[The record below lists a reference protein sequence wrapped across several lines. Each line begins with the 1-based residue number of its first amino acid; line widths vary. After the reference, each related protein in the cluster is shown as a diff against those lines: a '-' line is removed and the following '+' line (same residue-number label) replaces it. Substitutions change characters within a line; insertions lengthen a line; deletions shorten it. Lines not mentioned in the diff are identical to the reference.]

1 MLAIISIA
9 PGALNSLT
17 GWGALSAAVLIFL
30 LFIFICAVAVRFY
43 RKVDQGTALIINK
56 LKSTPDVTFTGGIV
70 IPILYKAEE
79 MDISV
84 KAMEVNR
91 TGANG
96 LICADNIRAD
106 IRVSFYVRVNK
117 TQEDVL
123 KVAQTVGCKR
133 ASTKDTLEE
142 LFQAKFS
149 EALKTVGKQMEFT
162 TLFTEREAF
171 KERII
176 RVIGADLNGYR
187 LEDVA
192 IDYLEQTPLAS
203 LDPYNILD
211 AQGIRKITDLT
222 SREAISTNEFNR
234 NRETVIKK
242 QDVAAKEKILEL
254 ERQQAEAEARQ
265 RREIDSVQAREQAE
279 ATKIKAEEH
288 LKAELANIQ
297 TEEELRI
304 AEENKERQA
313 QVAAK
318 AKEKAVQVETE
329 RVNRD
334 RELEAVERER
344 QVALRSIEKEKEVEI
359 QKKTIADV
367 IRERVKVERTVAEE
381 QERIKDTVEF
391 AGAERRKKVEVTKAE
406 QEAEQALVRE
416 TKAAEA
422 KELAA
427 HSLYK
432 QRVTMAD
439 AVKAEAEREA
449 EAVRIRADKEA
460 EAKKILAEGTIAEE
474 SATGLATVKVREADA
489 NAIELQGKAEAS
501 ALLVKAE
508 AEAKGIDQ
516 KAAAMKKLD
525 AVGKDHEEFK
535 LRLAKDER
543 VQLAAIDVDRQIA
556 EAQAKVLAEAMKTAK
571 IDIVGGD
578 GQFLEK
584 FFRSISLAKSVD
596 GLVDRSAEARK
607 LVAGEEDNLV
617 SRLSEAIAA
626 TGLKGDDLKD
636 LSVAALLSRLAA
648 SGKSETIVEEVKKI
662 IDNKNTTTAP

>member
-1 MLAIISIA
+1 MLAIITVA
-9 PGALNSLT
+9 PGFLGSLT
-17 GWGALSAAVLIFL
+17 SWGALSAAVLILF
-30 LFIFICAVAVRFY
+30 LFIFICSVAVRFY

-123 KVAQTVGCKR
+123 KVAQTVGCRR
-133 ASTKDTLEE
+133 ASTKETLEE

-162 TLFTEREAF
+162 TLFTERETF

-203 LDPYNILD
+203 LDPDNILD
-211 AQGIRKITDLT
+211 AQGIRKITELT
-222 SREAISTNEFNR
+222 AREAVSTNEFTR

-242 QDVAAKEKILEL
+242 QDVAAREKILEL

-265 RREIDSVQAREQAE
+265 KREIDSVQAREQAE
-279 ATKIKAEEH
+279 AAKIQAEEH
-288 LKAELANIQ
+288 LKAERANIQ

-313 QVAAK
+313 QIAAK

-329 RVNRD
+329 RVNRE

-359 QKKTIADV
+359 QKKAIADV

-406 QEAEQALVRE
+406 QEAEQALVLE
-416 TKAAEA
+416 IKAAEA
-422 KELAA
+422 KEKAA
-427 HSLYK
+427 QSLY
-432 QRVTMAD
+432 QQQVTMAEGTK
-439 AVKAEAEREA
+439 AVAEREG
-449 EAVRIRADKEA
+449 EAVRLRAEKDAQAKKLLA
-460 EAKKILAEGTIAEE
+460 EATIAQE
-474 SATGLATVKVREADA
+474 SAPGLAAVKVREADA
-489 NAIELQGKAEAS
+489 NAIELQGKAEAG

-516 KAAAMKKLD
+516 KAIAMKKLD
-525 AVGKDHEEFK
+525 AVGKEHEEFK
-535 LRLAKDER
+535 LRLGKDER
-543 VQLAAIDVDRQIA
+543 VQLAAIDVDRQVA
-556 EAQAKVLAEAMKTAK
+556 EAQARVLSEAMKTAK

-617 SRLSEAIAA
+617 GRLAEAIAS

-636 LSVAALLSRLAA
+636 LSLAALVSRLAA
-648 SGKSETIVEEVKKI
+648 SGQGEGLARQLQKI
-662 IDNKNTTTAP
+662 IDG

>member
-1 MLAIISIA
+1 MLAIITVA
-9 PGALNSLT
+9 PGFLGSLT
-17 GWGALSAAVLIFL
+17 SWGALSAAVLILF
-30 LFIFICAVAVRFY
+30 LFIFICSVAVRFY

-123 KVAQTVGCKR
+123 KVAQTVGCRR
-133 ASTKDTLEE
+133 ASTKETLEE

-162 TLFTEREAF
+162 TLFTERETF

-203 LDPYNILD
+203 LDPDNILD
-211 AQGIRKITDLT
+211 AQGIRKITELT
-222 SREAISTNEFNR
+222 AREAVSTNEFTR

-242 QDVAAKEKILEL
+242 QDVAAREKILEL

-265 RREIDSVQAREQAE
+265 KREIDSVQAREQAE
-279 ATKIKAEEH
+279 AAKIQAEEH
-288 LKAELANIQ
+288 LKAERANIQ

-313 QVAAK
+313 QIAAK

-329 RVNRD
+329 RVNRE

-359 QKKTIADV
+359 QKKAIADV

-406 QEAEQALVRE
+406 QEAEQALVLE
-416 TKAAEA
+416 IKAAEA
-422 KELAA
+422 KEKAA
-427 HSLYK
+427 QSLY
-432 QRVTMAD
+432 QQQVTMAEGTK
-439 AVKAEAEREA
+439 AVAEREA
-449 EAVRIRADKEA
+449 EAVRLRAEKDAQAKKLLA
-460 EAKKILAEGTIAEE
+460 EATIAQE
-474 SATGLATVKVREADA
+474 SAPGLAAVKVREADA
-489 NAIELQGKAEAS
+489 NAIELQGKAEAG

-516 KAAAMKKLD
+516 KAIAMKKLD
-525 AVGKDHEEFK
+525 AVGKEHEEFK
-535 LRLAKDER
+535 LRLGKDER
-543 VQLAAIDVDRQIA
+543 VQLAAIDVDRQVA
-556 EAQAKVLAEAMKTAK
+556 EAQARVLSEAMKTAK

-617 SRLSEAIAA
+617 GRLAEAIAS

-636 LSVAALLSRLAA
+636 LSLAALVSRLAA
-648 SGKSETIVEEVKKI
+648 SGQGEGLARQLQKI
-662 IDNKNTTTAP
+662 IDG